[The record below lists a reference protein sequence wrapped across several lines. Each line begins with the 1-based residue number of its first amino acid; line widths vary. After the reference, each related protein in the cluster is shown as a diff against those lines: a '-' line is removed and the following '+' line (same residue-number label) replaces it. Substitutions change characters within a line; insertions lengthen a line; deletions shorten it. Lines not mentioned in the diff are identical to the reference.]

1 MIGVSEVSII
11 IEEDAIIQ
19 EPILKAEDPTSF
31 IQDLFQTEIFAKVLQ
46 HIDEKNSY

>member
-11 IEEDAIIQ
+11 IEEDDNLQESIQ
-19 EPILKAEDPTSF
+19 PADDPTSF
-31 IQDLFQTEIFAKVLQ
+31 ILELFQTQIIAKVFQ